1 MKVKFY
7 EDARCSAKE
16 NPTPCKVP
24 TVIEVEK
31 VSFDDDTNLVIF
43 WDKDFCQYESVIP
56 ENDHYAQD
64 RILSQLL
71 ERGYADLTIYGAFV
85 YMDGEELPD
94 YEGDEND
101 EDEDDE

>member
-71 ERGYADLTIYGAFV
+71 ERGYADLTMEKNCRITKGMRMMKTKTKSKAV
-85 YMDGEELPD
+85 
-94 YEGDEND
+94 NA
-101 EDEDDE
+101 

>member
-16 NPTPCKVP
+16 NPTPCKIP

-31 VSFDDDTNLVIF
+31 VSFVDGTNFAIF

-71 ERGYADLTIYGAFV
+71 ERGYADLTKYGAFV
-85 YMDGEELPD
+85 Y
-94 YEGDEND
+94 EGNEDD

>member
-7 EDARCSAKE
+7 EDARYSAKE

-31 VSFDDDTNLVIF
+31 VSFVDDTNLAIF

-56 ENDHYAQD
+56 ENDHYVQD

-71 ERGYADLTIYGAFV
+71 ERGYADLTKYGAFV
-85 YMDGEELPD
+85 YRDGKELSD
-94 YEGDEND
+94 YEGDEDD
-101 EDEDDE
+101 EDEDDK